1 MNEYESEEPR
11 ERIDPENF
19 MELKKFVNKYREKL
33 VIKSKIKLTKVDM
46 LEGKAEKAAREDQID
61 FDFQNFKDS
70 CLAGTMSGKWD
81 NEECRRQLRV
91 LKRNLLKNF
100 DLTRQVHARFIQ

>member
-1 MNEYESEEPR
+1 MAKIKKDIEVLSKDNKWGLINHGKIVRETEILNEYESEEPR
-11 ERIDPENF
+11 QRIDPENF

-61 FDFQNFKDS
+61 FDF
-70 CLAGTMSGKWD
+70 
-81 NEECRRQLRV
+81 
-91 LKRNLLKNF
+91 
-100 DLTRQVHARFIQ
+100 